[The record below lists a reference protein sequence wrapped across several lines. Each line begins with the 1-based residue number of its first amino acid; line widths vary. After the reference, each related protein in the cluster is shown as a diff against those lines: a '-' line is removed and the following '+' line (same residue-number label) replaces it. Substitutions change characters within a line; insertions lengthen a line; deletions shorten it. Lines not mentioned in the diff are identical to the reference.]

1 MTFFIAAAPFAI
13 AKVALSPKVA
23 ADNDRHT
30 AIEKFGTTVTRCIDN
45 WFLVHQTHSVHS
57 PFMAKK

>member
-1 MTFFIAAAPFAI
+1 MESAPFAI
-13 AKVALSPKVA
+13 AKVALSPKAA

-30 AIEKFGTTVTRCIDN
+30 VVEVFGATVTRGIDN
-45 WFLVHQTHSVHS
+45 WFLVHQTHSFHS